1 MLQISSGK
9 TVGHSHL
16 APADS
21 IDSDGYLVLNNEE
34 YKELILGCIDLYKDC
49 SFVLVSNLPIDKN
62 YFADLPVFYTNGNL
76 IQDLYTLANC
86 NYIVGVSS
94 TYSLWASFY
103 GRVPLCIITSKKQKI
118 NRSSFNVYQNLF

>member
-1 MLQISSGK
+1 MNNNN
-9 TVGHSHL
+9 TVIGVHMRQK
-16 APADS
+16 DS
-21 IDSDGYLVLNNEE
+21 IDSDSYLVLNNEE

-94 TYSLWASFY
+94 TFSLWASFY
-103 GRVPLCIITSKKQKI
+103 GRVPLCMITSNKQKI
-118 NRSSFNVYQNLF
+118 NRSSFKVYHNLF

>member
-1 MLQISSGK
+1 MNNNN
-9 TVGHSHL
+9 TVIGVYMRQK
-16 APADS
+16 DS
-21 IDSDGYLVLNNEE
+21 IDSDSYLVLNNEE

-76 IQDLYTLANC
+76 IHDLYTLANC

-94 TYSLWASFY
+94 TFSLWASFY
-103 GRVPLCIITSKKQKI
+103 GRVPLCMITSKKQKI
-118 NRSSFNVYQNLF
+118 NRSTFKVYHNLF